1 MMQAGHNNAATS
13 VNFFVFACNY
23 CQKELK
29 EKAVIKPTYFLTGDF
44 ELRTLHVCLFM
55 VGSMFHCRQQWKPM
69 HASTNK
75 PVLLAALLL
84 ALAPA
89 LSQAADAALTP
100 PPSAQLSSPVAK
112 LPSLAS
118 TAKAG
123 GDDGYKETDVWG
135 RIRTGFAIPDLNNEL
150 VAKHIT
156 WYASRPDYIARTSA
170 RASLYL
176 FHVVTELE
184 KRGMP
189 TELALLPFIESA
201 FNPNALSSAN
211 AAGMWQF
218 VPGTGRDLNL
228 KQTAFKDDRR
238 GIIAST
244 DAALTYLQ
252 SLYDMFGD
260 WQLALAAYN
269 WGQGSV
275 QKAIARNQ
283 AAGKP
288 TDFESLDRKSTR
300 LNSSHT
306 EIYTLSLHDAL
317 PIWRLATGAG
327 RLQLGPGFGAEGHR
341 PQPGGRQADR
351 LREPGRPDASRDPQ
365 LRAQAAG
372 GEEHHR
378 QSGTVRRDPAA
389 DRQHA
394 LLHRRRQ
401 DRRHRPEHRRP
412 ASRNVGR
419 RVQGAEPAV
428 QASRHHRRR
437 TDQDF
442 ATDRKRRQVPPEPGA
457 MGPRAVDLDHDQ
469 DHQRPRTHRNAGL
482 ALPHDAGSDT
492 PGQQHPA
499 ENRAGGR
506 FDHPG
511 AENFDLGQ
519 RRHHVGSGRQ
529 RHRRLRGRPR
539 RQAQQLQAGQGPPR
553 R

>member
-1 MMQAGHNNAATS
+1 MRFI
-13 VNFFVFACNY
+13 VVCVFFSSRRRHTRC
-23 CQKELK
+23 LS
-29 EKAVIKPTYFLTGDF
+29 DWSSD
-44 ELRTLHVCLFM
+44 VCSSDL
-55 VGSMFHCRQQWKPM
+55 
-69 HASTNK
+69 NK

-89 LSQAADAALTP
+89 LSQAADAALA
-100 PPSAQLSSPVAK
+100 PPSSAQISAPVAK
-112 LPSLAS
+112 LPSLTSAVKPGS
-118 TAKAG
+118 
-123 GDDGYKETDVWG
+123 DDGYKETDVWG

-156 WYASRPDYIARTSA
+156 WYTSRPDYIARTSE

-288 TDFESLDRKSTR
+288 TDFESLADQMPAETR
-300 LNSSHT
+300 NYVPKLQAVKNIIANPAQFGVTLPLIDNTPYFTAVDKTGDIDLNIAAQLAEMSVD
-306 EIYTLSLHDAL
+306 EFKAL
-317 PIWRLATGAG
+317 NP
-327 RLQLGPGFGAEGHR
+327 QFKR
-341 PQPGGRQADR
+341 PVIT
-351 LREPGRPDASRDPQ
+351 
-365 LRAQAAG
+365 G
-372 GEEHHR
+372 GE
-378 QSGTVRRDPAA
+378 QTKI
-389 DRQHA
+389 
-394 LLHRRRQ
+394 LL
-401 DRRHRPEHRRP
+401 PTE
-412 ASRNVGR
+412 
-419 RVQGAEPAV
+419 
-428 QASRHHRRR
+428 
-437 TDQDF
+437 
-442 ATDRKRRQVPPEPGA
+442 
-457 MGPRAVDLDHDQ
+457 
-469 DHQRPRTHRNAGL
+469 
-482 ALPHDAGSDT
+482 
-492 PGQQHPA
+492 
-499 ENRAGGR
+499 
-506 FDHPG
+506 
-511 AENFDLGQ
+511 
-519 RRHHVGSGRQ
+519 
-529 RHRRLRGRPR
+529 
-539 RQAQQLQAGQGPPR
+539 
-553 R
+553 